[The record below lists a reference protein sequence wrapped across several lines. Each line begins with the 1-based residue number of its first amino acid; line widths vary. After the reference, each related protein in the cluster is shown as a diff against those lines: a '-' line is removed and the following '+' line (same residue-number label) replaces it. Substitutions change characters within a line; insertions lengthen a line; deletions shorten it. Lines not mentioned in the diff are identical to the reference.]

1 MSVPADQRTQ
11 RYFDPI
17 NPTQNPGFTPPQVS
31 SSTVFRPQN
40 SRDMLES
47 IDRVVGKARYE
58 LTAAG
63 ENVSAWKVVQST
75 LLMLKVDSWDSLGFQ
90 MQQVPSLNL
99 LMLTE
104 AKVLSQTQ
112 CFCYCCCFWD

>member
-1 MSVPADQRTQ
+1 
-11 RYFDPI
+11 
-17 NPTQNPGFTPPQVS
+17 
-31 SSTVFRPQN
+31 
-40 SRDMLES
+40 MLES

-104 AKVLSQTQ
+104 AKRVALPMLLNTVEKMDDSGGSNMDPGIYRDELRLLVVFVVVEVGSGDLTGAVESLGNGV
-112 CFCYCCCFWD
+112 